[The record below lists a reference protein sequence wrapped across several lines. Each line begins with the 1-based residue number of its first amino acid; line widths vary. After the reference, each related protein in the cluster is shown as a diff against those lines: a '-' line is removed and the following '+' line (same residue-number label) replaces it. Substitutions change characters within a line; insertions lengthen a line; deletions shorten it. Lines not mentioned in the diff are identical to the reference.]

1 MKPIGRRRRR
11 RRETMF
17 KNTTTPSK
25 ARRTRKRALRALLF
39 LLLVLHRRRRYFLSL
54 SLSLLFVVVVSVAVA
69 RIAHIE
75 CLSPVLW
82 GDDVSIARSFD
93 RAEARSA
100 NPSKCVVKRIVVF
113 SLRHLLLGGPTCGF
127 CFCAAS
133 SRRLRRWTR
142 GRRSLKISAPSSN
155 LPIRK
160 SRRF

>member
-11 RRETMF
+11 RETF

-39 LLLVLHRRRRYFLSL
+39 LLVLHRRRYFFSL
-54 SLSLLFVVVVSVAVA
+54 SLSFVLLLLVLLLLVLRTSS
-69 RIAHIE
+69 
-75 CLSPVLW
+75 LSPVLW

-133 SRRLRRWTR
+133 SRRRRRWTR
-142 GRRSLKISAPSSN
+142 GRSLKISAPSSN

>member
-11 RRETMF
+11 ETF

-39 LLLVLHRRRRYFLSL
+39 LLVLHRRRYFFSL
-54 SLSLLFVVVVSVAVA
+54 SLSFVLLLLVLLLLVLRTSS
-69 RIAHIE
+69 
-75 CLSPVLW
+75 LSPVLW

-133 SRRLRRWTR
+133 SRRRRRWTR

>member
-11 RRETMF
+11 RETF

-39 LLLVLHRRRRYFLSL
+39 LLVLHRRRYFFSL
-54 SLSLLFVVVVSVAVA
+54 SLSFVLLLLVLLLLVLRTSS
-69 RIAHIE
+69 
-75 CLSPVLW
+75 LSPVLW

-133 SRRLRRWTR
+133 SRRRRRWTR